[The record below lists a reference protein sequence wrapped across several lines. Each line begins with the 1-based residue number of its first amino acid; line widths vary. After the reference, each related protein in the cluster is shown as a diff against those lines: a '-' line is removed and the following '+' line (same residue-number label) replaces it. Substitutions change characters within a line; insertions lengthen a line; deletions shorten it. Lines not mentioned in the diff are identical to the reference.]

1 MFSNTAKKFGSF
13 LIRHFYTKQIVAI
26 QPVQSIE
33 KHIFATDFA
42 DFEVGNTSIHPISI
56 QKLSTVVKN
65 LC

>member
-1 MFSNTAKKFGSF
+1 MFSNTAKKFWVF
-13 LIRHFYTKQIVAI
+13 LIRYFYTKQIVTI
-26 QPVQSIE
+26 QPVQSLV

-42 DFEVGNTSIHPISI
+42 DFQVGNISIHPISI